1 MSAISSFSLGGL
13 TSKLTHS
20 FPRLQVNCLPLRGCL
35 LHGEQAASLAQSWP
49 FPPHCPQGLT
59 AFAAGCTGS
68 LTGSLAKTVAWPA
81 GLVRF
86 GTHCQYHLFP
96 SSDLHSWALFMHLA
110 QGASRPHMFSPPHLP
125 QSGTMSF
132 VVTTWGGWG
141 VGGGGGGGGGV
152 TTTGGGGGCGVGS
165 TRTTT
170 GGC

>member
-1 MSAISSFSLGGL
+1 M
-13 TSKLTHS
+13 K
-20 FPRLQVNCLPLRGCL
+20 CLPLRGCL

-68 LTGSLAKTVAWPA
+68 LTGSLAKTVAWPP
-81 GLVRF
+81 GLVLF

-110 QGASRPHMFSPPHLP
+110 QGASRPHMLRPPHLP

-132 VVTTWGGWG
+132 VVTTWG